1 MRILYFEDFAVGDQA
16 WGAEV
21 VVDREE
27 MLEYARRNDPWPFHI
42 DEEAAAA
49 TPFGGL
55 IASAGYSICLLYRSI
70 RPLWNGPEQKW
81 ALQGAVDWYVQF
93 HQPIR
98 PGQRMREKLTIL
110 ETRRSSK
117 AGRGFVK
124 ARQDL
129 FNQVHEFALTFEF
142 TFIVATRPESTPA

>member
-55 IASAGYSICLLYRSI
+55 IASAGYSISLLYRSI

-81 ALQGAVDWYVQF
+81 ALQGAVDWCVRF

-117 AGRGFVK
+117 SSRGFVK
-124 ARQDL
+124 ARQEF
-129 FNQVHEFALTFEF
+129 FNQDHELALTLDF
-142 TFIVATRPESTPA
+142 TFVVATRPETTPA